1 VIRLSLLQFRAQA
14 ATAAAALAVLAV
26 ILAASGPHL
35 FGMYDG
41 SGIAACQAHG
51 DCLPLATSFVNKLA
65 GFYTIFYFIGIAILL
80 VVPAVIG
87 TFWGAPLIT
96 RELEAGTLQLAWTQ
110 SVTRTRWLAA
120 KLGLGALAAMATA
133 GLASLLLTWWSGPV
147 DTAAPFAEHNSITFI
162 RLGYALFPTRGI
174 TPIGYAAFAFT
185 LGVTAGVL
193 IRRTVPAMAATL
205 GCFALIQIAW
215 PIWVRP
221 HLLSPA
227 HTTVAVTAANISGL
241 AAGPGGTTYV
251 NPPVLPDLTGGWVL
265 SFQTIDRAGHPFN
278 ANTVKACLGTN
289 FQACQNALG
298 RLHLRDV
305 IAYQPASRFWV
316 LQWYE
321 TGIFLA
327 ATVLLA
333 GFCFWSIRSRHLG
346 PGQIT

>member
-1 VIRLSLLQFRAQA
+1 MIRLSMLQCRTQA

-35 FGMYDG
+35 FGMYDS
-41 SGIAACQAHG
+41 SGIATCQAHG
-51 DCLPLATSFVNKLA
+51 DCAPLAISFVNKLA
-65 GFYTIFYFIGIAILL
+65 GFYAAFYFICIGLL
-80 VVPAVIG
+80 LLVPAVIG

-96 RELEAGTLQLAWTQ
+96 REFEASTFQLAWTQ

-133 GLASLLLTWWSGPV
+133 GLFSLLLTWWSGPV
-147 DTAAPFAEHNSITFI
+147 DTAVPLEQGPNITII

-174 TPIGYAAFAFT
+174 TPIGYAAFAFV

-193 IRRTVPAMAATL
+193 IRRTVPAMAVTL
-205 GCFALIQIAW
+205 GSFAFVQIAW
-215 PIWVRP
+215 PIWIRP
-221 HLLSPA
+221 HLLPPA
-227 HTTVAVTAANISGL
+227 HAIMALTAANIPGL
-241 AAGPGGTTYV
+241 AAGPGGTTIV
-251 NPPVLPDLTGGWVL
+251 NPPILPGRAGDWVL
-265 SFQTIDRAGHPFN
+265 SFQTIDPAGRPFN
-278 ANTVKACLGTN
+278 VNTVKACLGTN
-289 FQACQNALG
+289 FQPCQNALG

-327 ATVLLA
+327 AAVLLA
-333 GFCFWSIRSRHLG
+333 GFCFWSIRSRRLSR
-346 PGQIT
+346 